1 MRVGQEGPA
10 VNDVPVNP
18 DSLSELNRIES
29 CGLET
34 PDSENSDPSP
44 EQKGMSFDYPLGH
57 LRRWFGMNEDLSRA
71 GASKVDGLIET
82 LLEYKHQISGLVFLV
97 NSDGEDG
104 AFSWGEAERL
114 SEILQKRY
122 LRGSGYAA
130 PKGWFRVEKSSN
142 RDAPLILRLELK
154 SLAGVERAS
163 VASNEEIRDAVRISL
178 GLSE

>member
-1 MRVGQEGPA
+1 M
-10 VNDVPVNP
+10 
-18 DSLSELNRIES
+18 
-29 CGLET
+29 
-34 PDSENSDPSP
+34 
-44 EQKGMSFDYPLGH
+44 K
-57 LRRWFGMNEDLSRA
+57 EDLSRA

-154 SLAGVERAS
+154 SPACFERAS
-163 VASNEEIRDAVRISL
+163 VKSNEEIRDAVRISL